1 MGKIDTAQFQIN
13 WRTLIP
19 DFEYLRTISFA
30 DIIDILIVAYIIYRL
45 MKVLRGTSSERL
57 VKGIVI
63 LGAVLLFANA
73 FHFITIAYLLQIVFL
88 YGGFV
93 LIVIFQPELRR
104 MLEQI
109 GKGNLSQILIAKA
122 DPDTVEAAIHAVS
135 VACADMSKTKTGA
148 LIVFE
153 RTEKL
158 GEILNTGTKVNAETT
173 VELVKNIFY
182 PKSPLHDGAM
192 IIREGRIYAAACVL
206 PLSGSTNISRDL
218 GTRHRAAIGMS
229 ESSDS
234 VLVVVSEETGAISV
248 AIGGMLKR
256 NLSKEVLEKVLSTEL
271 MTEGKTENKAVASL
285 RNIWK
290 GGKEK

>member
-1 MGKIDTAQFQIN
+1 MGTVDTAQFQIN
-13 WRTLIP
+13 WRNLIP
-19 DFEYLRTISFA
+19 DFGYLQTISPT
-30 DIIDILIVAYIIYRL
+30 DIIDILIVAYIIYNV

-57 VKGIVI
+57 IKGILV
-63 LGAVLLFANA
+63 LGVVLLLANSL
-73 FHFITIAYLLQIVFL
+73 HLVTISYLLQLVFV

-109 GKGNLSQILIAKA
+109 GKGNLSQFFIAKA
-122 DPDTVEAAIHAVS
+122 DPDTLEAAINAVS
-135 VACADMSKTKTGA
+135 LACEDMAKTRTGA

-153 RTEKL
+153 RAEKL
-158 GEILNTGTKVNAETT
+158 GEIVKTGTMVNAETT
-173 VELVKNIFY
+173 EQLIKNIFY

-192 IIREGRIYAAACVL
+192 IIREGRIFAAACVL
-206 PLSGSTNISRDL
+206 PLSGSQNLSKEL
-218 GTRHRAAIGMS
+218 GTRHRAAVGMS

-256 NLSKEVLEKVLSTEL
+256 NLSSEVLRKVLSAEL
-271 MTEGKTENKAVASL
+271 LEEEKQEKKAVSSL

-290 GGKEK
+290 GGRNK